1 VPCGRGHERCGL
13 CCACSVRPERYCSNP
28 LVPSGVRCSWLAID
42 ACACLYTAPHA
53 IWRGV
58 RRYTPRRAALTLVPR
73 CRRRGMADT
82 DPWELHRITRMG
94 RYACTC
100 VALCSDGRARF
111 TFQRCDGTR
120 GGVVQSTT
128 PSTVHL
134 GIKASVP
141 PSIMRQASIV
151 VKRAWSTLVS
161 APVEAVLYAREAH
174 TTTQWVE
181 RSIRGRVVLSNTSG
195 CGAGRRRSG

>member
-1 VPCGRGHERCGL
+1 MPCGRGHERCGL

-42 ACACLYTAPHA
+42 ACTCLYTAPHA

-82 DPWELHRITRMG
+82 DPWELHRITGMHGSIRMQARRLVKRRQSKIRLSPQG
-94 RYACTC
+94 SATSREASAVHHAISSAHGHQDYCTSC
-100 VALCSDGRARF
+100 M
-111 TFQRCDGTR
+111 R
-120 GGVVQSTT
+120 GGI
-128 PSTVHL
+128 HN
-134 GIKASVP
+134 GEA
-141 PSIMRQASIV
+141 R
-151 VKRAWSTLVS
+151 STLVY
-161 APVEAVLYAREAH
+161 APKVELVHREAH

-181 RSIRGRVVLSNTSG
+181 EYSWEGGVE
-195 CGAGRRRSG
+195 